1 MKLRISQLFG
11 YAAGDAG
18 NNLAFSMASMFLLL
32 YYTDVAGIPAA
43 AAGTIFLVV
52 RIWDGIGDLIA
63 GRLVDKTSSR
73 WGKFRPWL
81 LFGSV
86 PLLLLSVA
94 TFHVPDWGL
103 TGKLIYAYVT
113 YAALAMAYSLVNIPY
128 GSLAAAMTQDSIE
141 RSKLATARTMGA
153 AAIMLLLAFVISPQ
167 VKNAENLQYSL
178 TMTTLVFVVVGVALY
193 LFTFAT
199 ARETVHRDIEH
210 VSLKQSLITLKR
222 NRPLI
227 LLCASSLF
235 FLTAMFSLQKIGIY
249 YARDV
254 LGNANYYIAITVAQI
269 GLMFGL
275 APFVPKIVRR
285 FGKKNG
291 YIGGALVMIVG
302 SLGVLFAPASMPY
315 VAIGFFVLIGAG
327 LAVVNVLL
335 WSFEADT
342 VEYGEWKTGARTEGA
357 TYAVFSFV
365 RKLGQAFGGSAAAY
379 TIGLAGYV
387 GGAQVQSASAL
398 WGIRAAAGLVPA
410 VLAGIAIA
418 IMVVYPLTEKRFRE
432 ITAEV
437 VQRRAERD
445 AEDSQASMPGA

>member
-1 MKLRISQLFG
+1 MKLRPRQLLG

-63 GRLVDKTSSR
+63 GRLVDRTSTR

-81 LFGSV
+81 LFGSL
-86 PLLLLSVA
+86 PLLLISAA
-94 TFHVPDWGL
+94 TFHVPDWSL
-103 TGKLIYAYVT
+103 TGKLVYAYVT
-113 YAALAMAYSLVNIPY
+113 YSALAMAYSLVNIPY
-128 GSLAAAMTQDSIE
+128 GSLAAAMTQDSVE

-153 AAIMLLLAFVISPQ
+153 ATIILLLSVVISPQ
-167 VKNAENLQYSL
+167 INNAENLQSTL
-178 TMTTLVFVVVGVALY
+178 TLTTLTFVIAGTALY
-193 LFTFAT
+193 LFTFFT

-210 VSLKQSLITLKR
+210 VSLKHSLVTLKR

-227 LLCASSLF
+227 LLCVSSLF
-235 FLTAMFSLQKIGIY
+235 FLTAMFSLQTIGIY

-254 LGNANYYIAITVAQI
+254 LGNANYYIAITTAQV

-275 APFVPKIVRR
+275 APFVPPIVRR
-285 FGKKNG
+285 FGKKSG

-302 SLGVLFAPASMPY
+302 ALGVLFAPSSKPY
-315 VAIGFFVLIGAG
+315 VAIGFFVLIGVG

-342 VEYGEWKTGARTEGA
+342 VEYGEWKTGARTEGT

-365 RKLGQAFGGSAAAY
+365 RKVGQALGGAAAAY

-387 GGAQVQSASAL
+387 GGAEVQSASAL
-398 WGIRAAAGLVPA
+398 WGIRAAAGLVPTVCAA
-410 VLAGIAIA
+410 VAIA
-418 IMVVYPLTEKRFRE
+418 VMAIYPLTEKKFRE
-432 ITAEV
+432 ITAEMA
-437 VQRRAERD
+437 QRRAEGD
-445 AEDSQASMPGA
+445 AGASQTSVSGA

>member
-52 RIWDGIGDLIA
+52 RIWDGAADLVA

-81 LFGSV
+81 LFGSI

-94 TFHVPDWGL
+94 TFAVPDWGL

-113 YAALAMAYSLVNIPY
+113 YAAVGTAYSLVNIPY
-128 GSLAAAMTQDSIE
+128 GSLAAAMTQDPVE
-141 RSKLATARTMGA
+141 RSKLASARSMGA
-153 AAIMLLLAFVISPQ
+153 AATILLLSFAVSPQ
-167 VKNAENLQYSL
+167 IRGSANLQQSL
-178 TMTTLVFVVVGVALY
+178 LVTTLVFVVVGGGLY
-193 LFTFAT
+193 LFTFFT
-199 ARETVHRDIEH
+199 ARETVQRDVQQVGLKE
-210 VSLKQSLITLKR
+210 SLATLRK

-227 LLCASSLF
+227 LLCVSSLF
-235 FLTAMFSLQKIGIY
+235 FLTAMFSLQTIGVY

-254 LGNANYYIAITVAQI
+254 LGNANYYIAITAAQMV
-269 GLMFGL
+269 LMFLL
-275 APFVPKIVRR
+275 APLAPSIVRR
-285 FGKKNG
+285 FGKKAG
-291 YIGGALVMIVG
+291 YIGASAVMMAGSTGAMFV
-302 SLGVLFAPASMPY
+302 PASVPY
-315 VAIGFFVLIGAG
+315 VAIGCFVLIGVG
-327 LAVVNVLL
+327 LGLVNTLM
-335 WSFEADT
+335 WSLEADT
-342 VEYGEWKTGARTEGA
+342 VEYGEWRTGVRAEGA

-365 RKLGQAFGGSAAAY
+365 RKLGQAFGGAAAAY

-387 GGAQVQSASAL
+387 GGAAVQSESAL
-398 WGIRAAAGLVPA
+398 WGIRAAAGIVPA
-410 VLAGIAIA
+410 GCVAIA
-418 IMVVYPLTEKRFRE
+418 IGIMMVYPLTEKRFRE

-437 VQRRAERD
+437 AQRRAERD
-445 AEDSQASMPGA
+445 TASPTSVSGA